1 MPKKRKKR
9 KRWIILIVLLVVV
22 IAGANMVRGNGDVE
36 VPIEPQPVERGTI
49 VRRLAESGTI
59 EMDRTVEIKSQ
70 VAGRIIRLFADV
82 GDSVSAGEL
91 LAVIEPDPNKALQL
105 SGKRASVTL
114 AEMELAEQL
123 RQLIQKRRNHAD
135 GIVAQEEV
143 SRSEY
148 LFVLAEN
155 RLSQNRL
162 ELQIL
167 EREVRAQARTVQAVQ
182 DSFLLEDYEI
192 VSPMDGIITKRAVE
206 EGELVISAVTT
217 NMGTIICE
225 VGDPNRLIVKVQI
238 SEIDIGDSRA
248 GLDAEIT
255 VDALPGRVFPGK
267 LRRVAPTG
275 GISQGSS
282 VVSFEA
288 EVDVIGSFR
297 ELRHGMT
304 ADVDIIIGR
313 VEDTLY
319 LPIEAV
325 AEIFKLDEDGE
336 ETNEVERRVV
346 YLKEGEEW
354 VEREVVTGLESNTR
368 IEILEGLEEGEE
380 VHSDAL
386 AEWERRSDRGEDGD
400 PDDGPVRFRVG

>member
-1 MPKKRKKR
+1 MPKRRKKS
-9 KRWIILIVLLVVV
+9 KRWVVLIILILVVIV
-22 IAGANMVRGNGDVE
+22 GANLVGGNSDYV
-36 VPIEPQPVERGTI
+36 VPVEPQPVERGNV

-70 VAGRIIRLFADV
+70 VAGRIMRLFADV
-82 GDSVSAGEL
+82 GDSVLTGEL

-114 AEMELAEQL
+114 AEMELTEQRRL
-123 RQLIQKRRNHAD
+123 LEQKRRNHAD
-135 GIVAQEEV
+135 GIVAQEEIA
-143 SRSEY
+143 RSEY

-155 RLSQNRL
+155 RLSQQRL

-167 EREVRAQARTVQAVQ
+167 EREVRAQARAVQAVQ
-182 DSFLLEDYEI
+182 DSFLLQDYEI
-192 VSPMDGIITKRAVE
+192 VSPMDGIITERAVE

-217 NMGTIICE
+217 NMGTIICK

-248 GLDAEIT
+248 GLEAEIT
-255 VDALPGRVFPGK
+255 VDALPGRVFPGS

-288 EVDVIGSFR
+288 EVEIIGSFR

-336 ETNEVERRVV
+336 ETDVVERRVV
-346 YLKEGEEW
+346 YVKEGEIW
-354 VEREVVTGLESNTR
+354 VEKEVTTGLESTTR
-368 IEILEGLEEGEE
+368 IEILEGLQEDEE

-386 AEWERRSDRGEDGD
+386 AEWERQSGRGGGTG
-400 PDDGPVRFRVG
+400 PDDGPVRIRVG

>member
-9 KRWIILIVLLVVV
+9 KRWILLITLILAVAV
-22 IAGANMVRGNGDVE
+22 GANMVRGNGDHE

-59 EMDRTVEIKSQ
+59 EMDRMVEIKSQ
-70 VAGRIIRLFADV
+70 VAGRIMRLFADV
-82 GDSVSAGEL
+82 GDSVSAGDL

-114 AEMELAEQL
+114 AEMELAEQRRL
-123 RQLIQKRRNHAD
+123 LEQKRINHAE
-135 GIVAQEEV
+135 GIVAQEEIN
-143 SRSEY
+143 RAEY
-148 LFVLAEN
+148 LYVLAVN
-155 RLSQNRL
+155 RLSQQRL

-167 EREVRAQARTVQAVQ
+167 EREVRAQARAVQAVQ

-192 VSPMDGIITKRAVE
+192 VSPMDGIITDRPVE
-206 EGELVISAVTT
+206 EGELVISAVAT
-217 NMGTIICE
+217 NMGTILFK

-238 SEIDIGDSRA
+238 SEIDIGDARA
-248 GLDAEIT
+248 GLEAEIT
-255 VDALPGRVFPGK
+255 VDALPGRAFPGV

-275 GISQGSS
+275 GIGQGSA

-288 EVDVIGSFR
+288 EVEVIGAFR

-304 ADVDIIIGR
+304 ADVDVIIDR

-325 AEIFKLDEDGE
+325 AEVFQLDEDGE
-336 ETNEVERRVV
+336 ETDLIERRLVFV
-346 YLKEGEEW
+346 KEGEEW

-368 IEILEGLEEGEE
+368 IEILEGLEEGDE
-380 VHSDAL
+380 VHSDART
-386 AEWERRSDRGEDGD
+386 EWDQRSGRGTEENAVG
-400 PDDGPVRFRVG
+400 GPVGIRF